1 MSLESRR
8 GCPSLGEQH
17 PVLAKAGAVL
27 LAAALPPAARACE
40 HLGASGFVPTFFCHS
55 FLCGS
60 EVSQLERAFF
70 QGNHNCAVLVWDDYS
85 HNLFGRELTVNER

>member
-1 MSLESRR
+1 M
-8 GCPSLGEQH
+8 
-17 PVLAKAGAVL
+17 LAKAGAVL
-27 LAAALPPAARACE
+27 LAAALPPAAHACKQ
-40 HLGASGFVPTFFCHS
+40 LGASGFVPAFCCHS

-85 HNLFGRELTVNER
+85 RNFFGKRADSQWKMIGGRI